1 MRVRS
6 PLFRK
11 YVLVFVAVIGG
22 MLIARGLI
30 ELYISYRDNKASLVR
45 LQREK
50 AAAAAVRIEHFIRE
64 IEGQIG
70 WASHPSFM
78 PSAQVAEQRRF
89 DFLWLLRQVPSITE
103 ISYLD
108 STGKEQLRVSRLAR
122 DEVGSQKDYSA
133 EPKFRQAM
141 SGRTYFG
148 PVYFRKESE
157 PYMTLATRW
166 QASGAGVTV
175 AELNLKLDLRP
186 EPLYTQEEADA
197 WLAEAA
203 GARALVG
210 GQVDDLEL
218 HEVPADAAR
227 VPGWRAVGRWHRGV
241 PAHHPAGAPRPG
253 PCAAAGR
260 PLAVHGCHGQCLHRR
275 SGHETAT
282 WRRVGI
288 PVGSR
293 CR

>member
-1 MRVRS
+1 MRIQG

-11 YVLVFVAVIGG
+11 YVFVFVAVIGG
-22 MLIARGLI
+22 MMIARGLI

-133 EPKFRQAM
+133 EPKFRQAV

-157 PYMTLATRW
+157 PYMTLAMRW
-166 QASGAGVTV
+166 QAPGAGVTV
-175 AELNLKLDLRP
+175 AELNLKL
-186 EPLYTQEEADA
+186 
-197 WLAEAA
+197 
-203 GARALVG
+203 V
-210 GQVDDLEL
+210 
-218 HEVPADAAR
+218 
-227 VPGWRAVGRWHRGV
+227 
-241 PAHHPAGAPRPG
+241 
-253 PCAAAGR
+253 
-260 PLAVHGCHGQCLHRR
+260 
-275 SGHETAT
+275 
-282 WRRVGI
+282 
-288 PVGSR
+288 
-293 CR
+293 